1 MNYAQLLNDGSDES
15 DSEFGKSKK
24 PFSSDEDD
32 ELLDN
37 TGIKE
42 QSMHQDNLDES
53 ADLFDS
59 LKEEES
65 PKPKPKPRKLG
76 AKSEVVK
83 DPSAKSTKRSKKS
96 ISDDDSPIKVIKPYI
111 NAFLM

>member
-1 MNYAQLLNDGSDES
+1 MNYAVLNDGSDD
-15 DSEFGKSKK
+15 DSSSEVGNAKK
-24 PFSSDEDD
+24 PFSSDDD
-32 ELLDN
+32 DDLLDN

-42 QSMHQDNLDES
+42 QSIHQANLDES

-83 DPSAKSTKRSKKS
+83 DPSSKATKRSKKV
-96 ISDDDSPIKVIKPYI
+96 ISDDDSPIKVCRI
-111 NAFLM
+111 